1 MLLNLQCFY
10 MRFKVLMN
18 NRIKKVFTLCTVWA
32 LIYCSYSD
40 ANPTKQ
46 LESAFATSLVLTDGD
61 SITLGFGDFDPQ
73 TIFNPQNTVNE
84 EDSIALRKKLKLYSI
99 PLKWQVNNPIY
110 QHNIN
115 VVSRISYLNQS
126 DFISLFDNVAND
138 YISETVYN
146 GMLGFNAE
154 KALGSKW
161 SYQFGLNTHY
171 LHYNN
176 DYDYNSP
183 ESRRNLKPL
192 TDNLYTNLNSNA
204 LVLNPNATMIY
215 RLPRYWGYYEYKLNF
230 NYYYGWALSHPD
242 GIHNAAPETWRTLN
256 GIKATFNMFKI
267 GPFEQAFYIK
277 GQRID
282 LGGDSRVAFG
292 TDHFYEYGI
301 GFLWDAQRWTSWFNN
316 FGIGIN
322 IHNGSSLD
330 GAAIV
335 LYFNEI

>member
-1 MLLNLQCFY
+1 

-126 DFISLFDNVAND
+126 DFISLFDNVADD

-267 GPFEQAFYIK
+267 GTFEQAFYIK